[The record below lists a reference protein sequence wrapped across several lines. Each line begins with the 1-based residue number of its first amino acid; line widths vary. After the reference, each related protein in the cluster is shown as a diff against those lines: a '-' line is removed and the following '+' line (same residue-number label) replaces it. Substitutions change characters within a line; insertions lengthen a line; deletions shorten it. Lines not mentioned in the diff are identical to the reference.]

1 LIECGLMKTAYFLD
15 SDLNIYT
22 TPVTNRREA
31 IQIAKQHGQEFIGF
45 LTPNEAASIVE
56 ERSGK
61 DSTHR

>member
-1 LIECGLMKTAYFLD
+1 MIECGLMKTAYFLD
-15 SDLNIYT
+15 SDLNVYT

-31 IQIAKQHGQEFIGF
+31 IQIAEQHGQEFIGF
-45 LTPNEAASIVE
+45 LTPNEAASIVK